1 VTEILVNISLR
12 AWHPKL
18 LAGEITEVFGL
29 PVEVSHSIND
39 PRSAPN
45 GRLLGGAY
53 ENTYVSMSMV
63 RKKVVELDEELL
75 LCIENIQ
82 SQSEFIANLVTT
94 GGEVE
99 FYVSVFLADSCG
111 FNFGR
116 SFINE
121 LAKIGIGVSVEL
133 YPEQPVAGTQ
143 VDAWSVQLGLRED
156 FGQ

>member
-1 VTEILVNISLR
+1 MTEMLVNISLR

-18 LAGEITEVFGL
+18 LAVEITDVFGL

-63 RKKVVELDEELL
+63 RKKMVELDDELL
-75 LCIENIQ
+75 LWIENIQ
-82 SQSEFIANLVTT
+82 SNREFIANLLTT

-99 FYVSVFLADSCG
+99 FYVSVFLDDSCG
-111 FNFGR
+111 FSFGR
-116 SFINE
+116 SFISE
-121 LAKIGIGVSVEL
+121 LARIGLGVSVEM
-133 YPEQPVAGTQ
+133 YPDQPAAGN
-143 VDAWSVQLGLRED
+143 
-156 FGQ
+156 